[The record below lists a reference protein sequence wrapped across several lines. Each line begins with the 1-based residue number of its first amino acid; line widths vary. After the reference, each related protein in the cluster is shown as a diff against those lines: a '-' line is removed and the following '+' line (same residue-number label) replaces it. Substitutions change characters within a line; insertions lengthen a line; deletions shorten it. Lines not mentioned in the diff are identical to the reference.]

1 MLILVLT
8 KKWFKWAPNFYRISL
23 IKCLVTCKYDI
34 DIYFT
39 SENLLYLITR
49 NVRGHVYS
57 APGINADSQTK
68 FAKVKKLTQI
78 ETLEHS
84 GIYWGIYQQ
93 YLFFSKKVG
102 LNLHYF
108 HYFRVFAEV
117 IPLSLLL
124 SIHSISPLCI
134 LKVWKIS
141 TPLSWHW
148 HVQASRRKVVSQL
161 LLLWHRESDLL

>member
-1 MLILVLT
+1 M
-8 KKWFKWAPNFYRISL
+8 

-39 SENLLYLITR
+39 SENLLYLITQ

-57 APGINADSQTK
+57 APGIHAYSQTK
-68 FAKVKKLTQI
+68 FAKVKKLTRI

-93 YLFFSKKVG
+93 DLFFSKKMG

-148 HVQASRRKVVSQL
+148 QCRGFKTESRKSTFIVVTSRVVPSLSASITEEL
-161 LLLWHRESDLL
+161 